1 MGSRTPA
8 RPPPTPPRTPLYR
21 LSTVVLVPL
30 SLCFPRFAPELSS
43 TTVTATAIAAA
54 AVAAAATPSLPAH
67 TLPCCVHSPFVR
79 RERAERPPAC
89 YSRLSFFLRPHVS
102 LCAYALACPP
112 SPSGLSTVRALVPH
126 SHFFFLFVPFLSS
139 GLSIFRAYP
148 SSPPPPPPP
157 PHRASAH
164 PRRSCWLSTLVYAGS
179 DGERRREGPTRGCES
194 QAWVGDRGLP
204 E

>member
-1 MGSRTPA
+1 MARSRTNGIPHSCQT
-8 RPPPTPPRTPLYR
+8 PTDPPRTPLYR

-54 AVAAAATPSLPAH
+54 AAAAATPSLPAH

-148 SSPPPPPPP
+148 SSPPPP
-157 PHRASAH
+157 
-164 PRRSCWLSTLVYAGS
+164 LSPCISTSSSILLALDAGVC
-179 DGERRREGPTRGCES
+179 GERWRETERGTDS
-194 QAWVGDRGLP
+194 RL
-204 E
+204 